1 MSRDMLPENPRLH
14 ELLAER
20 ALGGLSDVESHEL
33 SAMMSAAGM
42 EGDRTYEMAAA
53 MASVAMVRSEGV
65 SAMPEGLRR
74 KLEAS
79 ADAMHATAEVVA
91 KVDFRSPAGSAGSAR
106 SMGSVGAGT
115 GWFPWLVA
123 AASLALAV
131 AAWKPWASGTA
142 GYNPA
147 QERARFLAMKGSVT
161 ASWSD
166 FAFESKAP
174 EIAGVQGDVVWNEGA
189 QNGYMRFVGLP
200 ANDPGKEQYQL
211 WIVDK
216 RGFSQ
221 RVSGGVFDACRGSTE
236 CIVKIDASLPI
247 QGAAAF
253 AVTIE
258 PAGGNAVSDV
268 TRRVCIAAI
277 K

>member
-20 ALGGLSDVESHEL
+20 ALGGLSDVESQEL
-33 SAMMSAAGM
+33 DAMMSAAGM
-42 EGDRTYEMAAA
+42 EDDRTYELAAA

-65 SAMPEGLRR
+65 SAMPEALRR
-74 KLEAS
+74 KLEAR
-79 ADAMHATAEVVA
+79 ADAMHATADVVA
-91 KVDFRSPAGSAGSAR
+91 KVDFRSSAGT
-106 SMGSVGAGT
+106 VGT
-115 GWFPWLVA
+115 GARWFPWLVA

-131 AAWKPWASGTA
+131 AAWKPWTGGSA
-142 GYNPA
+142 GFNPA

-166 FAFESKAP
+166 FALESKAP
-174 EIAGVQGDVVWNEGA
+174 EITGVQGDVVWNEGA
-189 QNGYMRFVGLP
+189 QDGYMRFVGLP

-221 RVSGGVFDACRGSTE
+221 RVSGGVFDACRGAKE

-258 PAGGNAVSDV
+258 PPGGNAVSDV
-268 TRRVCIAAI
+268 TRRVCIATI

>member
-20 ALGGLSDVESHEL
+20 ALGGLSDVEAHEL
-33 SAMMSAAGM
+33 GAMMSAAGM
-42 EGDRTYEMAAA
+42 EDDRTYEMAAA

-74 KLEAS
+74 KLEAR
-79 ADAMHATAEVVA
+79 AEAMHATAEVVA
-91 KVDFRSPAGSAGSAR
+91 KVDFRSSAGSA
-106 SMGSVGAGT
+106 SAGVGRGT
-115 GWFPWLVA
+115 RWFPWLVA

-131 AAWKPWASGTA
+131 AAWKPWAGGT
-142 GYNPA
+142 GTYNPA

-174 EIAGVQGDVVWNEGA
+174 EITGVQGDVVWNEGA

-200 ANDPGKEQYQL
+200 ANDPSKEQYQL

-221 RVSGGVFDACRGSTE
+221 RVSGGVFDACRGQKE
-236 CIVKIDASLPI
+236 CIVKIDPSLPI

-258 PAGGNAVSDV
+258 PPGGNAVSDV
-268 TRRVCIAAI
+268 SRRVCIAAI